1 MINGKQ
7 SVKLKSSLIRFKN
20 YSRQIPVPFKIF
32 DDFECIFKKVD
43 CDIIERNSNI
53 TYTRKYQDHIPCSF
67 AYKVVCIDN
76 KFSKNVVLYRG
87 KNVVNKF
94 IISVLSEY
102 NYCRRVVKNHFNKNL
117 IMSAKKEERL
127 QLSNS

>member
-102 NYCRRVVKNHFNKNL
+102 NYCGRVVKNHFNKNL